1 VGRKKKDRS
10 PESMLARAEKLF
22 RRGNYSLAKKEFEKV
37 LQGRF
42 SPRRRVVPL
51 RAGGQPASLPGLSK
65 GLSGPEPERMVE
77 RKDISERVEI
87 CNREIK
93 RLKAE
98 DLIKR
103 ARKYSADNNPR
114 EALRCFEEAYGITGE
129 DWIQEKIGRLRE
141 ISLIDDLR
149 KSARDAEV
157 TGEYLKAAELYEQAF
172 MAQERK
178 DLIVRKAVC
187 LVKAEK
193 YSEAVSL
200 LQDLALTDL
209 RAMYYYGFALAKV
222 GRYFECLKVWDG
234 IDSQDNCFLAQKRAA
249 GSLLAAKLHDRFTR
263 AEDFASIY
271 QEGNY
276 LLNSTGAQGLTGVVE
291 YCKYAWIEELWK
303 EERYETIADLL
314 EHSPAEM
321 EPALLSLH
329 AKTLFKLAEKS
340 EASLDGFTMFWLT
353 ALFSAKSESFSTE
366 EVEGDKVRRELIRM
380 GEDLIKS
387 KVKSGDKSTEGALIF
402 WDLERRLAE
411 DLHGLIGDQEDFADL
426 VCTPRFASRFGKSA
440 QILRVI
446 RDKRHL
452 FRNLEHYLETGSYYS
467 TAWQSLYYLEGK
479 DYENALASL
488 PETEEGDEFADYG
501 GKKVTFSCGLHQLGK
516 GEDPPKLYGETATA
530 LFDMAPRYEKQFIEN
545 ALNADEL
552 DQMRCYEQVLHDI
565 HRKRPLKQ
573 IKEAL
578 SLVMSSCAV
587 ELYNQERIIPRSL
600 EIALTEALGL
610 NPENELARGS
620 LNDLRVLFKVQELE
634 QAISKNKMNK
644 ACKMAVETEYQ
655 EVRDH
660 FFEFLEDAIES
671 MDEMQLGYEDK
682 IALLRNIQKWC
693 IRVDDAHPILY
704 DIKDMLAHLEQR

>member
-1 VGRKKKDRS
+1 MGKKKKAQS

-22 RRGNYSLAKKEFEKV
+22 HRGNYPLAKKEFEKV
-37 LQGRF
+37 LRGR
-42 SPRRRVVPL
+42 L
-51 RAGGQPASLPGLSK
+51 QPVRLPGRSK
-65 GLSGPEPERMVE
+65 GPSGPESERMVD
-77 RKDISERVEI
+77 RKDISERIEI

-103 ARKYSADNNPR
+103 ARKYSGDNNPR
-114 EALRCFEEAYGITGE
+114 EALRCFEGAYGITGE
-129 DWIQEKIGRLRE
+129 DWIREKIGRLRE
-141 ISLIDDLR
+141 ILLVDDFI
-149 KSARDAEV
+149 KAARDAEV

-178 DLIVRKAVC
+178 DLLVRKAVC
-187 LVKAEK
+187 LVKAEE

-200 LQDLALTDL
+200 LQDLTLTDP
-209 RAMYYYGFALAKV
+209 RAMYHYGFALAKV
-222 GRYFECLKVWDG
+222 GRYFECLKIWDG
-234 IDSQDNCFLAQKRAA
+234 IESQDDCFLGQKRAV

-271 QEGNY
+271 EEGKY
-276 LLNSTGAQGLTGVVE
+276 LLNSTGAQGLNGVVE
-291 YCKYAWIEELWK
+291 YCEYAWIEELWK

-321 EPALLSLH
+321 DPALLALH
-329 AKTLFKLAEKS
+329 AKTWFKLAEKS
-340 EASLDGFTMFWLT
+340 EANLGDFTMFWLT
-353 ALFSAKSESFSTE
+353 ALFSGKSENFSTE
-366 EVEGDKVRRELIRM
+366 AVEGEKVRRELIRM

-402 WDLERRLAE
+402 WDLERRLVE
-411 DLHGLIGDQEDFADL
+411 DLHGLIGDQEGFADL

-446 RDKRHL
+446 RDKRRL

-467 TAWQSLYYLEGK
+467 TAWQSLYYLESN
-479 DYENALASL
+479 DYENALVSL
-488 PETEEGDEFADYG
+488 PETEDGDEFVDYG
-501 GKKVTFSCGLHQLGK
+501 VKKVKFACGMHQLEK
-516 GEDPPKLYGETATA
+516 EENPPKQYGETATA

-545 ALNADEL
+545 ALNAHEL
-552 DQMRCYEQVLHDI
+552 DKMRCYEKVLRDI
-565 HRKRPLKQ
+565 HRKRPSKQ

-578 SLVMSSCAV
+578 SLVMSSCAI
-587 ELYNQERIIPRSL
+587 ELYNQGLIIPRSL
-600 EIALTEALGL
+600 EITLTEALGL
-610 NPENELARGS
+610 NPENELARGN
-620 LNDLRVLFKVQELE
+620 LNDLHVFFKIQELE

-644 ACKMAVETEYQ
+644 ACKMAAESEYH

-660 FFEFLEDAIES
+660 FFEFLEDAVES
-671 MDEMQLGYEDK
+671 LDEMQLGYEDK
-682 IALLRNIQKWC
+682 IVLLRNIHKWC

-704 DIKDMLAHLEQR
+704 DIENMLAHLEQR